1 MSEPLEIERKFL
13 ILRPD
18 ETALAAWPGAYS
30 YEIEQIYLPKN
41 SDGEAPRIRRRR
53 RDGVTECFYTVKRR
67 LTDMT
72 RVEIER
78 GITEQEY
85 EALRSETGRNA
96 APDGDAAPDGNN
108 APNGDAAH
116 DGNNAPD
123 EGAATVTERAA
134 RSTEDTAGVASPLA
148 AISKTRWCLLCGG
161 HVAEVDI
168 YPFWQRVAVAE
179 VELGREDEK
188 FSLPEILRV
197 IREVTGVREFLNRDM
212 AYVIQKTGRPPR
224 EPDILEEG

>member
-18 ETALAAWPGAYS
+18 EMTLAAWPGAYS
-30 YEIEQIYLPKN
+30 YEIEQIYLPQN

-53 RDGVTECFYTVKRR
+53 RDGVSECFYTVKRR
-67 LTDMT
+67 LTNMT

-96 APDGDAAPDGNN
+96 APDGDAA
-108 APNGDAAH
+108 
-116 DGNNAPD
+116 
-123 EGAATVTERAA
+123 TVAERAVY
-134 RSTEDTAGVASPLA
+134 STEGTATAASPLA
-148 AISKTRWCLLCGG
+148 AISKTRWCLPCGG

-212 AYVIQKTGRPPR
+212 AYVIQRTGRPPR
-224 EPDILEEG
+224 EPDIL

>member
-13 ILRPD
+13 IARPD
-18 ETALAAWPGAYS
+18 EAALAAWPGAYS

-85 EALRSETGRNA
+85 EELKSEAGRNA
-96 APDGDAAPDGNN
+96 AHDEDAAPDGKN
-108 APNGDAAH
+108 AS
-116 DGNNAPD
+116 D
-123 EGAATVTERAA
+123 EDAATVTERAA
-134 RSTEDTAGVASPLA
+134 HSTEGTAGAASPLA
-148 AISKTRWCLLCGG
+148 AISKTRWCLPCGG

-179 VELGREDEK
+179 VELGRENEK
-188 FSLPEILRV
+188 FSLPEVLRV

-212 AYVIQKTGRPPR
+212 AYVIQRTGRPPR
-224 EPDILEEG
+224 EPDIHEEG

>member
-18 ETALAAWPGAYS
+18 EAVLAAWPGAYS

-41 SDGEAPRIRRRR
+41 SDGEAPRIRRCR

-72 RVEIER
+72 RIEIER
-78 GITEQEY
+78 GITEKEY
-85 EALRSETGRNA
+85 EALKSEAG
-96 APDGDAAPDGNN
+96 GN
-108 APNGDAAH
+108 AAH
-116 DGNNAPD
+116 DEDAASDEKNASD
-123 EGAATVTERAA
+123 EGAASDEDAATAAERAA
-134 RSTEDTAGVASPLA
+134 HSTEGTASAASPLA
-148 AISKTRWCLLCGG
+148 AISKTRWCLPCGG

-168 YPFWQRVAVAE
+168 YPFWQRVAVTE

-188 FSLPEILRV
+188 FSLPEVLRV

-212 AYVIQKTGRPPR
+212 AYVIQRTGRPPR
-224 EPDILEEG
+224 EPDIHEEG